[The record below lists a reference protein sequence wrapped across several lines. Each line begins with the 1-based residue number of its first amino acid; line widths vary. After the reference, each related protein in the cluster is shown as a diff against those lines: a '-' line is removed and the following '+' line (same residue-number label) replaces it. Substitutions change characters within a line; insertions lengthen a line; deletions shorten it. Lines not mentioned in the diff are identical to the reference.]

1 MGKITDKVRDFIGAT
16 EEETIYAI
24 SESNFIPE
32 GVQVILEN
40 HVSDLAAEVIGGLL
54 AGALPRINGIRLN
67 YKEKRFE
74 RNVRGAMIEFNNR
87 LEFMDERMAQLDSHV
102 EEKFRELYVE
112 WLLDSLENEKQGTK
126 VPYFVNGYIAMM
138 NNMTNDDLMIMF
150 FSTLN
155 DLTDLDIDVLK
166 MYHYASEVNIYTLI
180 DEKHLTYEQ
189 IDLVKEKLLRNGLL
203 ESKNDEQRDANL
215 DEVVRYISELAKQM
229 KVTKPK
235 EVKAAKTK
243 KISRSESYKI
253 TLLGRNY
260 LEMIGALKG

>member
-87 LEFMDERMAQLDSHV
+87 IELMDERMAQLDSRV

-112 WLLDSLENEKQGTK
+112 WLLDSLENEKQDTK

-150 FSTLN
+150 FSTL
-155 DLTDLDIDVLK
+155 VS
-166 MYHYASEVNIYTLI
+166 A
-180 DEKHLTYEQ
+180 
-189 IDLVKEKLLRNGLL
+189 
-203 ESKNDEQRDANL
+203 
-215 DEVVRYISELAKQM
+215 
-229 KVTKPK
+229 
-235 EVKAAKTK
+235 
-243 KISRSESYKI
+243 
-253 TLLGRNY
+253 
-260 LEMIGALKG
+260 

>member
-87 LEFMDERMAQLDSHV
+87 LETV
-102 EEKFRELYVE
+102 
-112 WLLDSLENEKQGTK
+112 
-126 VPYFVNGYIAMM
+126 
-138 NNMTNDDLMIMF
+138 
-150 FSTLN
+150 
-155 DLTDLDIDVLK
+155 
-166 MYHYASEVNIYTLI
+166 
-180 DEKHLTYEQ
+180 
-189 IDLVKEKLLRNGLL
+189 
-203 ESKNDEQRDANL
+203 
-215 DEVVRYISELAKQM
+215 
-229 KVTKPK
+229 
-235 EVKAAKTK
+235 
-243 KISRSESYKI
+243 
-253 TLLGRNY
+253 
-260 LEMIGALKG
+260 

>member
-1 MGKITDKVRDFIGAT
+1 
-16 EEETIYAI
+16 
-24 SESNFIPE
+24 
-32 GVQVILEN
+32 
-40 HVSDLAAEVIGGLL
+40 
-54 AGALPRINGIRLN
+54 
-67 YKEKRFE
+67 
-74 RNVRGAMIEFNNR
+74 
-87 LEFMDERMAQLDSHV
+87 MDERMAQLDSHV

-150 FSTLN
+150 FATLN

-166 MYHYASEVNIYTLI
+166 MYHYASEVNIHTLI

-189 IDLVKEKLLRNGLL
+189 IDLVKETLLRNGLL

-215 DEVVRYISELAKQM
+215 DEVVRYITELAKQM